1 MKIVVLEPEEPDS
14 TDAKKIDRIGALLES
29 SGHQVLRQKADSG
42 MYSFLLKS
50 APDVV
55 FNLASIYGWERTNL
69 VPALL
74 EIAGQRYTGSNL
86 LSLSLARNYT
96 KRFPLLLASGVPLAE
111 FKVMKAIEAQIP
123 AGFDF
128 PLTLY
133 CDGVYDE
140 ITIHSPAELKSAL
153 KDYPPREDLVLQKM
167 ISGQRTSIYILDAT
181 PFLPPENRAC
191 LELALK
197 AYALLEARGLARF
210 DFIECGDTFYLDEID
225 LSPDP
230 LDEAFLQEAAMHSLD
245 EAAFLEQLLRHAGQ
259 DLPSHGRR
267 GSYLHKKALTPRDRI
282 NIRPLKWMDAEL
294 DQILEI
300 DALCFNKYD
309 AYTLEDYQRWFSYN
323 PDLCLVAVIGGRI
336 AGDVIS
342 RIVDGRAE
350 LASMAT
356 HPSYRRRGVA
366 EALLAETVRRIK
378 SRGISQ
384 IDIEVRKTNF
394 VGLSFWKKMSFEI
407 IGEKPSFY
415 ADGEDAFNMRKIL
428 S

>member
-14 TDAKKIDRIGALLES
+14 TGAKKIGHISALLKS
-29 SGHQVLRQKADSG
+29 SGHQVLRQKADSS
-42 MYSFLLKS
+42 MYAFLLKS
-50 APDVV
+50 TPDVV

-69 VPALL
+69 VPAVL
-74 EIAGQRYTGSNL
+74 EIAGRRYTGSNL

-96 KRFPLLLASGVPLAE
+96 KRFPLLLASGVPLVE
-111 FKVMKAIEAQIP
+111 FKVMKAEVAAVP

-140 ITIHSPAELKSAL
+140 MTIKNQFELKKAL
-153 KDYPPREDLVLQKM
+153 KDYPPREDLVLQK
-167 ISGQRTSIYILDAT
+167 IITGDRSSIYILDSA
-181 PFLPPENRAC
+181 PFLPTENSAC
-191 LELALK
+191 LESALK

-210 DFIECGDTFYLDEID
+210 DFIDDGNIYLDEID

-230 LDEAFLQEAAMHSLD
+230 LDETFLQTASKHGLD
-245 EAAFLEQLLRHAGQ
+245 EIAIMQQLLEHAGQ
-259 DLPSHGRR
+259 DLPSPGRR
-267 GSYLHKKALTPRDRI
+267 GSYLHKKASTPLI
-282 NIRPLKWMDAEL
+282 IIRPLEWEDPEL

-300 DALCFNKYD
+300 DALCFNEYD
-309 AYTLEDYQRWFSYN
+309 AYTLEDYRRWFSYD
-323 PDLCLVAVIGGRI
+323 PDLCLVAVIDGRV

-366 EALLAETVRRIK
+366 EALLAETVRRINA
-378 SRGISQ
+378 RGIPQ

-394 VGLSFWKKMSFEI
+394 IGLSFWKKMGFEK
-407 IGEKPSFY
+407 IGEQHSFY
-415 ADGEDAFNMRKIL
+415 GDGETAIKMRKTIK
-428 S
+428 